1 MAAALI
7 SAGSNMGDSLT
18 ALRQAV
24 AETAQQAGRV
34 TACSA
39 VYRTRPWGFTDQPD
53 FLNAA
58 FALDT
63 ALTPEDLLQT
73 LQRIEL
79 AHGRERKVH
88 WGPRTLDLDII
99 DYSGVT
105 ADTERLTLP
114 HPRALQRAFVLL
126 PLDEIVP
133 DYIFTG
139 TSVSVH
145 AAACALT
152 QAERSE
158 VIKTDGRLMC
168 S

>member
-7 SAGSNMGDSLT
+7 SAGSNLGDSLT
-18 ALRQAV
+18 TLRQAV
-24 AETAQQAGRV
+24 AESAQQAGEV

-39 VYRTRPWGFTDQPD
+39 VYRTRPWGFTAQPD

-58 FALDT
+58 FALETNLPPD
-63 ALTPEDLLQT
+63 ELLAV

-79 AHGRERKVH
+79 THGRERLQH

-99 DYSGVT
+99 DYAGVT
-105 ADTERLTLP
+105 ADSQRLTLP

-139 TSVSVH
+139 TQLSVH

-158 VIKTDGRLMC
+158 VIKTNGRLMC